1 MIGDTPDGWLFQNEG
16 ETYWWMT
23 TNHDYTVV
31 EWNTGWVI
39 RDPNGDVVPRR
50 FFKTAGAA
58 CRSANDLGFG

>member
-1 MIGDTPDGWLFQNEG
+1 MNLFGDTPDGWEPTGDPIF
-16 ETYWWMT
+16 WMT

-31 EWNTGWVI
+31 EHLTGWVI
-39 RDPNGDVVPRR
+39 RDPQGVTVPRR